1 VQKKVVAQEAV
12 KPAQAREQI
21 HHLQQEAEGSGQPVV
36 LVSFDRSQLGY
47 QLGHCREAPG
57 GPPDLWSAWEYGLRL
72 GLYCSLCYAGFMLVL
87 LVNGVMDLGLMALV
101 ATAITAERLAPWP
114 GRLARLTGLA
124 MLGIGVLAIARLV
137 WMA

>member
-12 KPAQAREQI
+12 KPEQAREQI

-47 QLGHCREAPG
+47 QLEHCREAPG